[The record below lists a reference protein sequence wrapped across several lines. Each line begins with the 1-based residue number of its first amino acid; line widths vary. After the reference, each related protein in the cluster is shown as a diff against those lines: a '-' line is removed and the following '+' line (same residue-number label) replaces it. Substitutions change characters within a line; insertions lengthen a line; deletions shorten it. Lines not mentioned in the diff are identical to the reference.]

1 MPVWVRVAIRRP
13 GGSGEVEAS
22 AKVNTGFTIGPL
34 PFIRLPR
41 ALAERL
47 GFDVEGAPPLPGI
60 ADAAGRSLP
69 VRRLG
74 PVEVRVAVP
83 DREAAW
89 VRAIAIYTGA
99 PSVLLNDVLTE
110 ELKIVPERPA
120 SGLWRFS
127 DEGLGELRRSAEPEY
142 YR

>member
-13 GGSGEVEAS
+13 GGSEEVAAS

-34 PFIRLPR
+34 PFVRLPR

-47 GFDVEGAPPLPGI
+47 GFDVEGSPLLPGI

-69 VRRLG
+69 VRQLG
-74 PVEVRVAVP
+74 PVEIRIVVP
-83 DREAAW
+83 DKETSW
-89 VRAIAIYTGA
+89 TRAIAIYTGA

-110 ELKIVPERPA
+110 ELRVVPERPA

-127 DEGLGELRRSAEPEY
+127 DEGLEGLRRSAEPEY

>member
-1 MPVWVRVAIRRP
+1 MPVWVRVAMRKP
-13 GGSGEVEAS
+13 GESEEIEAS

-47 GFDVEGAPPLPGI
+47 GFDVERAPLLRGI

-74 PVEVRVAVP
+74 PIEVRVIVP
-83 DREAAW
+83 DRETAW
-89 VRAIAIYTGA
+89 IRAIAIYTGA

-110 ELKIVPERPA
+110 ELKVVPERPA

-127 DEGLGELRRSAEPEY
+127 DEGVEELRRSAEPEY